1 MEYLT
6 QKFRSRGRKS
16 TVEPGGEEDVFAR
29 VWIWSTLSLWSSPL
43 NHRLRWQNTVR
54 HKIIQQFLTNGRG
67 RKVTL
72 GGSFFWS
79 HGALSLEEKA
89 LDGEGPVV
97 RGWRRSNVEGEK
109 KNRRGGKYA

>member
-1 MEYLT
+1 MEYLA
-6 QKFRSRGRKS
+6 QKLRSRGRKS

-29 VWIWSTLSLWSSPL
+29 MWIWSTLSLWSSPL
-43 NHRLRWQNTVR
+43 NHRLRWQDTVR
-54 HKIIQQFLTNGRG
+54 HKIMQQFLTNGRG

-72 GGSFFWS
+72 GDSFFWS
-79 HGALSLEEKA
+79 HGALSLAEKA

-109 KNRRGGKYA
+109 KNRRGSKYA